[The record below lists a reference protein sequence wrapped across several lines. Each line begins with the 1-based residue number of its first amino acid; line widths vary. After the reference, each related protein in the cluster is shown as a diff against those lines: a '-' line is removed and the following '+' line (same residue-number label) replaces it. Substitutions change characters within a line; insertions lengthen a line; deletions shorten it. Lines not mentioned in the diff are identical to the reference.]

1 MIDRLPVTNALQ
13 ALLATLTGCP
23 VGKDTVPL
31 NAAGKPVPPPYTL
44 LYTQDD
50 DDEDNTLADNNKATV
65 FTYQATCVSG
75 PLPGQPNSRG
85 LADQAQWLAD
95 RARRVVERPAD
106 GRSGYLHPLPV
117 PGAHCYHREARGAG
131 GTSDATDAI
140 ITRVIRFRLHLETS
154 P

>member
-1 MIDRLPVTNALQ
+1 MIDRRPVTDALQ
-13 ALLATLTGCP
+13 ALLATLTGRP

-31 NAAGKPVPPPYTL
+31 DSAGKPVPPPYTL
-44 LYTQDD
+44 LYTLDD
-50 DDEDNTLADNNKATV
+50 NDADGTLADNHKATV
-65 FTYQATCVSG
+65 FDYQATCVSG

-85 LADQAQWLAD
+85 GADQAQWLAD

-106 GRSGYLHPLPV
+106 GSNDYLHPLTV